1 MAGQVRRRGIQL
13 VEDVGPVRFT
23 GPRSVTADGSR
34 AWSADRIILAVGGH
48 TARLS
53 IPGAEH
59 ALTYEDIPSLT
70 SLPGRVAV
78 IGGADTGCQIA
89 SIFGDLGAAVTVFEA
104 EPVLIPAADLS
115 VSAEL
120 SRASPP
126 GA

>member
-1 MAGQVRRRGIQL
+1 MTAARRPRLDRGPDHPRRGRARR
-13 VEDVGPVRFT
+13 PA
-23 GPRSVTADGSR
+23 AD
-34 AWSADRIILAVGGH
+34 
-48 TARLS
+48 
-53 IPGAEH
+53 PGAEL

-70 SLPGRVAV
+70 SLPRRVAV

-104 EPVLIPAADLS
+104 GPVLIPAADLS

-120 SRASPP
+120 QPGLHAS